1 MPSRF
6 DQLSSR
12 SQLERIEDAIVE
24 ALMFDQETS
33 SFCPWYRVSG
43 PTVWPD
49 RPLPFGRV
57 VVTFSEGKFV
67 LTMEEEIRV
76 TAQIGVAYEELR
88 DILVPGEKSIHSLQ
102 NAVLRVLREDRN
114 SHLGAG
120 NGNNSV
126 VEKLDKFI
134 GTDYY
139 QILFGGEEEEEP
151 SRGYEAMNIGV
162 EYTYRVNSARMPA

>member
-1 MPSRF
+1 MTSRF
-6 DQLSSR
+6 DQLASR

-33 SFCPWYRVSG
+33 SFCPWYRVSS
-43 PTVWPD
+43 PAVWPD
-49 RPLPFGRV
+49 RPVPFGRV
-57 VVTFSEGKFV
+57 AVTFSEGKFV
-67 LTMEEEIRV
+67 LSLEEEIRA

-88 DILVPGEKSIHSLQ
+88 DILSLGEKGIHSLQ
-102 NAVLRVLREDRN
+102 NAILRVLREERN
-114 SHLGAG
+114 SYLGAG

-126 VEKLDKFI
+126 ARLDKFI

-151 SRGYEAMNIGV
+151 SHGYEVLNTSI
-162 EYTYRVNSARMPA
+162 EYVYTVNAARLPS